1 MKLRDAAPADLARIN
16 VLNEA
21 ALPWVSPFS
30 VTQFA
35 PFIEAAPYFRVVV
48 VDDKIAGFLLALD
61 PRSTY
66 DSDNFRW
73 FCERY
78 DDFIYIDRVVVTEAW
93 TARGVGTLL
102 YADVERFAAARAPRL
117 ACEVNLRPRNS
128 RSLAF
133 HRKRGFV
140 EVGRRDIDG
149 GAKVL
154 TMLIKAL

>member
-21 ALPWVSPFS
+21 ALPWVSAFS
-30 VTQFA
+30 AARFA
-35 PFIEAAPYFRVVV
+35 PFIDAAPYFRVAV
-48 VDDKIAGFLLALD
+48 VDDAIAGFLLALD

-73 FCERY
+73 FCDRY
-78 DDFIYIDRVVVTEAW
+78 DDFIYIDRVVVTEAL

-117 ACEVNLRPRNS
+117 ACEVNLRPHNA

-133 HRKRGFV
+133 HHKLGFV
-140 EVGRRDIDG
+140 EVGRRNIDD
-149 GAKVL
+149 GAKAL
-154 TMLIKAL
+154 TMLIKPL